1 MTPLI
6 DVDTN
11 SGQRLLCRS
20 EFHGQSDHHTV
31 LTIARR
37 KDDEGVQNMEGSSPS
52 SIVAQSVLIY
62 GEYDFHNYVPLTY
75 LTLRMVQLHSTAQ
88 LCW

>member
-1 MTPLI
+1 VSI
-6 DVDTN
+6 DAETN

-37 KDDEGVQNMEGSSPS
+37 KDDEGVQNMEGSSASPA
-52 SIVAQSVLIY
+52 VQSVLIY
-62 GEYDFHNYVPLTY
+62 GEYNFHSYVVSMHLTFLHGVQLPLTAR
-75 LTLRMVQLHSTAQ
+75 LRQ
-88 LCW
+88 